1 MPLGRVAGHRGRSGE
16 LTVRTYDEQASE
28 WQALSEVWIHLQ
40 DAAPRSYAVQHCR
53 GYRDRLVL
61 KLEGIDDP
69 GAAEALRSGEVMARR
84 EQAPALPPGQ
94 YWVARLVGL
103 EVIDETHGTLGRVEG
118 VLPTGGTDVLII
130 AAGDRGSQSGGVDEL
145 LVPLAPEI
153 VREVDEENGTIR
165 VRLPDGLLELN
176 RRSAG
181 HGRAER

>member
-16 LTVRTYDEQASE
+16 LTVRTYGAQASE
-28 WQALSEVWIHLQ
+28 WQALSKVWIQLG
-40 DAAPRSYAVQHCR
+40 DEAPRCYGVEHCR

-69 GAAEALRSGEVMARR
+69 DAAEALRRGEVMAGR

-130 AAGDRGSQSGGVDEL
+130 AAEDRRSQSGAVDEL
-145 LVPLAPEI
+145 LVPLAPDI
-153 VREVDEENGTIR
+153 VLDVDEQNGTMR

-176 RRSAG
+176 RRDAG
-181 HGRAER
+181 TGGMGR